1 MTALTESLQDI
12 AEWLDK
18 KVSGIDAKIVREGID
33 EIERLEAR
41 CEKLRKRKNTKDEG
55 MLSIH
60 DIRLMKKA
68 IVAALTLDGAK
79 RNT

>member
-41 CEKLRKRKNTKDEG
+41 CEKLRKRKNTNDEG